1 LKKSFFDAHI
11 PTLHFQLVAKR
22 VFVFMFFFSVA
33 RIKFI
38 KFANAKEG
46 HELNEVGIQ
55 KQILSEKSRLF
66 PKGKE
71 S

>member
-1 LKKSFFDAHI
+1 
-11 PTLHFQLVAKR
+11 
-22 VFVFMFFFSVA
+22 MFFFSVA

-46 HELNEVGIQ
+46 HELNEVEIQ